1 MTAFLNIGLFG
12 LTYIVSIIPELQET
26 YFVGVLLAGIQ
37 GDAEF
42 FRKEI
47 GVVGAAGEELTI

>member
-26 YFVGVLLAGIQ
+26 YFVGVLLTGIQ

-42 FRKEI
+42 FCEQI
-47 GVVGAAGEELTI
+47 GVVRAAGEKLTV